1 VPTPTATTH
10 AATKA
15 YVDSAVGKNKIING
29 NFIVNQRV
37 YVTNTETASGVYTHD
52 RWKAGSSGCKYTF
65 TTANVPT
72 TITIPASD
80 SLIQVIEGINLETAT
95 YTVSWSGTSQGKE
108 AGGTY
113 ADSGFTVSCTAGT
126 NLTLEFDDGT
136 LTNVQMEKGSVATPY
151 EHRLYGDELARC
163 QRYYQQFADRH
174 MGLTASSSQTYTGGA
189 SLMVEMRAIPTLEAG
204 SFAVGGG
211 STGTPALNQNPTAAT
226 SSTEFAMIYN
236 SAANWNTATYVEFS
250 GGLQSEL

>member
-1 VPTPTATTH
+1 
-10 AATKA
+10 
-15 YVDSAVGKNKIING
+15 
-29 NFIVNQRV
+29 
-37 YVTNTETASGVYTHD
+37 VTNTETSSGVYTHD

-65 TTANVPT
+65 STANVPT

-136 LTNVQMEKGSVATPY
+136 LTNVQMEKGTVATPF
-151 EHRLYGDELARC
+151 EHRFYGDELARC
-163 QRYYQQFADRH
+163 LRYYWYNSGTTYYSTQYQSGYRMMHIPFPVPMRATPTSTVVVNTGTVTTNNANLYQWKGH
-174 MGLTASSSQTYTGGA
+174 WAQASTSSSQQY
-189 SLMVEMRAIPTLEAG
+189 
-204 SFAVGGG
+204 
-211 STGTPALNQNPTAAT
+211 STSVIMDA
-226 SSTEFAMIYN
+226 
-236 SAANWNTATYVEFS
+236 
-250 GGLQSEL
+250 EL